1 MDAFGDRM
9 KMYENMSTF
18 DLMPLL
24 PVLARID
31 GRSFH
36 SFTAGMERPYDALLS
51 KMMISLATILGKET
65 NASVV
70 YTQSDE
76 ISLLWYSDDRRS
88 QIWFD
93 GKHSKMVSQL
103 AALATLYFYRLVL
116 GLIPNYAERLPS
128 FDARVWT
135 VPNKTEAANVFLWR
149 ELDATKNSIS
159 MAARAVFS
167 DKQLH
172 GKSGEEKKRML
183 LEKGVDWHTYPSFF
197 KRGTFI
203 QRRRTLIPFAAE
215 EIELLPP
222 KHEART
228 NPDLKVERS
237 EWVELEMPPFQKVKN
252 REQVIFD
259 GATPV
264 V

>member
-1 MDAFGDRM
+1 MDDFGDRM

-18 DLMPLL
+18 NLMPLL

-36 SFTAGMERPYDALLS
+36 SFTKGMERPYDPLLS
-51 KMMISLATILGKET
+51 NMMISLATILGKET

-76 ISLLWYSDDRRS
+76 ISLLWYSEDRKS

-116 GLIPNYAERLPS
+116 GLIPDYADRLPS
-128 FDARVWT
+128 FDARVWN

-149 ELDATKNSIS
+149 EMDATKNSIS
-159 MAARAVFS
+159 MAARAMFS

-172 GKSGEEKKRML
+172 GKSGEEKKKML
-183 LEKGVDWHTYPSFF
+183 SEKGVNWDDYHSSF

-203 QRRRTLIPFAAE
+203 QRRKNLIPFTAE

-222 KHEART
+222 KHEARA
-228 NPDLKVERS
+228 NPNLKFERS
-237 EWVELEMPPFQKVKN
+237 EWVKLDMPPFVKVKN

-259 GATPV
+259 GAAPV